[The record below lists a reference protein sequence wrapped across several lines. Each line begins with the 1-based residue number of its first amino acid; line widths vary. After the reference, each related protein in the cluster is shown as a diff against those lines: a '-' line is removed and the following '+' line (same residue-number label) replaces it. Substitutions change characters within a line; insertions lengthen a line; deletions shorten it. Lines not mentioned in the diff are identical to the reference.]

1 MSRIAL
7 LHPVYWPDVARG
19 SERFIHDLAT
29 GLMRGGHDTELLT
42 STLGPPRR
50 GTVDGLRVTYNRRL
64 PDRWL
69 TDRRFDDF
77 WTHTPF
83 AYRSLVRG
91 SFDLAHSFYPTDAL
105 AAALWGR
112 RAGKP
117 TVMSVMGIPN
127 PLIKVR
133 LDAQPR
139 AARAADVTT
148 VLSKAVRDA
157 FFWRWGI
164 ETRVLY
170 PGVDPHGFAPG
181 ERSEAPTI
189 FCPAAIGVAR
199 KRVDWLVEALPAV
212 RRRVPR
218 ARLLLMRP
226 SDSRRAAALEAIDG
240 VDLFEPVA
248 TAEELAPLYGSAWV
262 TALPS
267 WGEAFGIVLIESLAC
282 GTPVVGTDRDAFPEI
297 VDGGG
302 VGRLF
307 DDSGDDPVGDLANKL
322 VEAIELARE
331 PSTTQACRERAG
343 HFSLE
348 RNVAEVEAIYA
359 ELAGR

>member
-1 MSRIAL
+1 M
-7 LHPVYWPDVARG
+7 HPVYWPDVARG

-29 GLMRGGHDTELLT
+29 GLMARGHEAELLT
-42 STLGPPRR
+42 SSAGHPRQD
-50 GTVDGLRVTYNRRL
+50 TVDGLPVIYNRRL

-69 TDRRFDDF
+69 TDHRFDDF

-83 AYRSLVRG
+83 AYRSLSRG
-91 SFDLAHSFYPTDAL
+91 RYDIAHSFYPTDAL

-112 RAGKP
+112 RTGKP
-117 TVMSVMGIPN
+117 TVLSVMGIPN

-133 LDAQPR
+133 FDAQPK

-148 VLSKAVRDA
+148 VLSKTVRDA

-170 PGVDPHGFAPG
+170 PGVDQQGFAPG
-181 ERSEAPTI
+181 ERNEAPTI

-199 KRVDWLVEALPAV
+199 KRVQWLVDALPAV
-212 RRRVPR
+212 RRGVPG
-218 ARLLLMRP
+218 ARLVLMRP
-226 SDSRRAAALEAIDG
+226 SDARHAADLEAVAG
-240 VDLFEPVA
+240 VELFDPVA
-248 TAEELAPLYGSAWV
+248 TAGELAPLYRSAHV

-282 GTPVVGTDRDAFPEI
+282 GTPVVGTNRDAFPEI
-297 VDGGG
+297 VDSES

-307 DDSGDDPVGDLANKL
+307 DDSGDDPVGDLARKL
-322 VEAIELARE
+322 VEALELADD
-331 PSTTQACRERAG
+331 PATTDSCRERAA

-348 RNVAEVEAIYA
+348 RNVSGVEEIYA
-359 ELAGR
+359 ELLGR